1 MCTNTATVTI
11 YKFEINMVKRLWDIS
26 NQTADA
32 DANANADAD
41 TDADADRE
49 TAVNLY
55 VSPWGGET

>member
-1 MCTNTATVTI
+1 
-11 YKFEINMVKRLWDIS
+11 MVKRLGDIS

-32 DANANADAD
+32 DADADAD

-55 VSPWGGET
+55 VSPSGGET

>member
-1 MCTNTATVTI
+1 MAPTLMF
-11 YKFEINMVKRLWDIS
+11 KFEINMDKHLRDIS

-32 DANANADAD
+32 DANANAN
-41 TDADADRE
+41 ADRE

>member
-1 MCTNTATVTI
+1 MAPTLMF
-11 YKFEINMVKRLWDIS
+11 KFEINMDKHLRDIS

-32 DANANADAD
+32 DANANANAN
-41 TDADADRE
+41 ANADRE

>member
-1 MCTNTATVTI
+1 
-11 YKFEINMVKRLWDIS
+11 MVKRLGDIS

-32 DANANADAD
+32 DADTDADADADAD
-41 TDADADRE
+41 TDANADRE

>member
-1 MCTNTATVTI
+1 
-11 YKFEINMVKRLWDIS
+11 MVKWLGDIS

-32 DANANADAD
+32 DA
-41 TDADADRE
+41 DADADRE